1 MAASTTNGTSSK
13 DLSHLPDI
21 SFAFV
26 EEFIRKHSQ
35 SSGKEQMTKGFKYYS
50 EEYVHSVSVHP
61 DDTGCLVKGKC
72 FRSQRKNESPHDVK
86 IMINGGQI
94 EYSFCTCTIGQSG
107 YCGHVSALLYQ
118 LAHYKSLKMKLI
130 PTDIAKT
137 SLPQTWHVPRGQ
149 KLHGEKAANIV
160 VQGYDREDPQRATK
174 GIKSTLYNPIPGN
187 EAINV
192 NDLLGQVKDMDI
204 LFDTVVTEHRTEL
217 VQTEFGKF
225 PKGSILSYQQKMA
238 SDYLLNLMDNNSFPE
253 LPLKNV
259 MINNFETVLMKDQLK
274 KYDSLKVTLLE
285 SKEIEEGTRLQSN
298 DPKWHKIR
306 RDRITASHAGEIAK
320 RRADGAKLAERLQST
335 RHVQTAAMKRG
346 IECEVTAAQA
356 YSKVMND
363 NVNLYPCGVIVNP
376 WCHWLAATPDRKVYA
391 PDRNQPHGLLEIKCP
406 NTDQLSSVKCL
417 HLIDGELKLKKNDN
431 YHYQIQMQM
440 AVTGLDW
447 CDFFV
452 WLENDS
458 HLETVY
464 FDSEFW
470 EATKDKLDLF
480 FYTYFLN

>member
-1 MAASTTNGTSSK
+1 MILNGTK
-13 DLSHLPDI
+13 LDVI
-21 SFAFV
+21 V
-26 EEFIRKHSQ
+26 SQ
-35 SSGKEQMTKGFKYYS
+35 
-50 EEYVHSVSVHP
+50 HH
-61 DDTGCLVKGKC
+61 
-72 FRSQRKNESPHDVK
+72 
-86 IMINGGQI
+86 
-94 EYSFCTCTIGQSG
+94 
-107 YCGHVSALLYQ
+107 
-118 LAHYKSLKMKLI
+118 
-130 PTDIAKT
+130 
-137 SLPQTWHVPRGQ
+137 
-149 KLHGEKAANIV
+149 
-160 VQGYDREDPQRATK
+160 
-174 GIKSTLYNPIPGN
+174 
-187 EAINV
+187 
-192 NDLLGQVKDMDI
+192 
-204 LFDTVVTEHRTEL
+204 
-217 VQTEFGKF
+217 
-225 PKGSILSYQQKMA
+225 
-238 SDYLLNLMDNNSFPE
+238 
-253 LPLKNV
+253 
-259 MINNFETVLMKDQLK
+259 
-274 KYDSLKVTLLE
+274 
-285 SKEIEEGTRLQSN
+285 
-298 DPKWHKIR
+298 
-306 RDRITASHAGEIAK
+306 K

-363 NVNLYPCGVIVNP
+363 NVNLYPCDVIVNP
-376 WCHWLAATPDRKVYA
+376 CCHWLAATLDRKVYA

-480 FYTYFLN
+480 FNTYFLN